1 MHDRV
6 REQLHSCPDREREH
20 ERRREIQLHDAL
32 HAVGPLRAAGVAE
45 DGLRTLRQTGQR
57 QLHHL
62 CHRGQDGHC
71 ADRRIAAVLLQRYVE
86 RNGEQA
92 FC

>member
-1 MHDRV
+1 M

-45 DGLRTLRQTGQR
+45 DGLRALRQTG
-57 QLHHL
+57 
-62 CHRGQDGHC
+62 
-71 ADRRIAAVLLQRYVE
+71 
-86 RNGEQA
+86 
-92 FC
+92 